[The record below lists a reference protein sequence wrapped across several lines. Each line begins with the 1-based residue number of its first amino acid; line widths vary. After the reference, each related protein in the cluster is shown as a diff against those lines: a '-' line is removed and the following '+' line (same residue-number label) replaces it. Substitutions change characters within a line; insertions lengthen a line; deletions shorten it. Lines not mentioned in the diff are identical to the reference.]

1 MHSLSHSS
9 ENVFPRFFVILSQC
23 IFHPE
28 LIMSIYTIHLLIVN
42 VCTVRLSE
50 VPVNQLVLSHSL
62 GQLKVLKKAT
72 GFFVPTNCPFYN
84 TLDSP
89 RLIFSTHSEIHAG
102 LFVQSRKN
110 SPFAVWETIFFKH
123 LPKWRRVTF
132 FLNSTTNSNVQ
143 QIILQIL
150 TSH

>member
-1 MHSLSHSS
+1 MICQKILWMHSLSHSS

-50 VPVNQLVLSHSL
+50 VPVDQLVLSHSL

-72 GFFVPTNCPFYN
+72 GFLSWQTALSIILLIHHASSFQLIRKSMPVCSYSPARIQSICSVGNHFFQ
-84 TLDSP
+84 TLAKMATSD
-89 RLIFSTHSEIHAG
+89 
-102 LFVQSRKN
+102 
-110 SPFAVWETIFFKH
+110 IFFK
-123 LPKWRRVTF
+123 LDNK
-132 FLNSTTNSNVQ
+132 
-143 QIILQIL
+143 
-150 TSH
+150 